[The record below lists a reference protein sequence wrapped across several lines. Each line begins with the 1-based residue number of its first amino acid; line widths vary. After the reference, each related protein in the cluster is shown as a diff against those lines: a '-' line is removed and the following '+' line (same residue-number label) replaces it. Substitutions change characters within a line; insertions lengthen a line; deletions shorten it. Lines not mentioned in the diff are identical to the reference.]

1 MKMLRSFIPS
11 LAMLLLAAGQSGA
24 QGLLIDKSE
33 IRFVSKQ
40 MGVNVEG
47 RFRKWKANVVFL
59 PKDLAK
65 SKADFEIDLGS
76 IDLASDESET
86 EIKSSNWFDTA
97 KFPVARFA
105 STSFRSVG
113 SDKYEVMG
121 KLTLK
126 GVTHD
131 VVIPIMLKKDAN
143 GNSVAEGSFPLK
155 RMDYK
160 VGEGMWADTDMVADD
175 VLVRIRMVLPRV
187 A

>member
-1 MKMLRSFIPS
+1 MKLLRSFIPS

-59 PKDLAK
+59 PKELAK
-65 SKADFEIDLGS
+65 SKAEFEIDLGS

-86 EIKSSNWFDTA
+86 EIKSPNWFDIA
-97 KFPVARFA
+97 RFPVAHFS
-105 STSFRSVG
+105 STSFRNLG
-113 SDKYEVMG
+113 SDKYEIMG

-126 GVTHD
+126 GITHD
-131 VVIPIMLKKDAN
+131 VVIPIALKKDAN

-160 VGEGMWADTDMVADD
+160 VGEGMWADTDMVAND
-175 VLVRIRMVLPRV
+175 VLVRIRMVLPPV

>member
-1 MKMLRSFIPS
+1 MKVLRSFIPS

-47 RFRKWKANVVFL
+47 RFRKWKAE
-59 PKDLAK
+59 
-65 SKADFEIDLGS
+65 FEIDLGS

-121 KLTLK
+121 KLTMK
-126 GVTHD
+126 GITRE
-131 VVIPIMLKKDAN
+131 VVIPIALKKDAN

-155 RMDYK
+155 RTDYK
-160 VGEGMWADTDMVADD
+160 VGEGMWSDTDMVADD